1 MSMYL
6 QALGLNCAL
15 GHDKASVAKGL
26 FAGDCSGMQPVL
38 DWVPEQSLICG
49 QVQLYC
55 QSWMSIYRY
64 MPRVITNY

>member
-15 GHDKASVAKGL
+15 GHDKARVAKGL
-26 FAGDCSGMQPVL
+26 FTGDCSGMQPVL

-49 QVQLYC
+49 QVQAVLPELDEHL
-55 QSWMSIYRY
+55 QVHATR
-64 MPRVITNY
+64 N